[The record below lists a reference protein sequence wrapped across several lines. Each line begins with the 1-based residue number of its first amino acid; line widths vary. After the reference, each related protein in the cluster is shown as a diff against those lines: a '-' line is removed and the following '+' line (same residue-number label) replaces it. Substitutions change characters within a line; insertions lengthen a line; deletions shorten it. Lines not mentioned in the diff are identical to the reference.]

1 MGFRFRKSFRI
12 LPGVKFNLSKTGVSA
27 SFGPRGLTTNVGRR
41 GVRTTFSW
49 LGTGLS
55 YVFNWSK
62 RR

>member
-12 LPGVKFNLSKTGVSA
+12 LPGLKFNLSKTGVST
-27 SFGPRGLTTNVGRR
+27 SIGPRGFTTNVGRR

-62 RR
+62 KR